1 MKIRHG
7 GDVNGKIRVFSKTKE
22 ISKNMDGLSNKID
35 ELKTNM
41 NQYFHLLTEAKVKAE
56 RKARELEQIKKKEEL
71 AAEQRLKEEQARMEA
86 ERLEQEKEKLKR
98 EQLEKES
105 LKRKEPKEAKLD
117 EKILRTEK
125 DIDSKTSKVTQKPH
139 TEQLAGK
146 TQETKVKTPGKTV
159 HVQSGVARDRKPQ
172 GDSTTQRGRRKGDIV
187 EKFLSQPPIVADKDK
202 ADTGKGS
209 SGRYG
214 DQSREKSRRK
224 KNLWED
230 NVNYNLLNKK
240 TKKNRKAKETNKP
253 TPPPER
259 KKAITMG
266 DIITVKELS
275 EKIGIQVAEIIKRLM
290 GMGIL
295 ATINQELDYETA
307 YLIASEFNIEL
318 EKKAVKT
325 FEQQLEDFDTDD
337 SDEDLVSRPPV
348 VTVMGHVDHGKT
360 SLLDAIRN
368 AHVTDAEA
376 GGITQ
381 HIGAYTVNIRGNTIA
396 FLDTPGHEA
405 FTSMR
410 ARGAQVTDIAILVV
424 AADDG
429 IMPQTIEAINHA
441 KAANVPVIVA
451 INKIDKQHANPDR
464 VKQELT
470 EHGLIVEEWGGDTIA
485 VPVSALKKEG
495 ISSYWK

>member
-1 MKIRHG
+1 
-7 GDVNGKIRVFSKTKE
+7 
-22 ISKNMDGLSNKID
+22 
-35 ELKTNM
+35 
-41 NQYFHLLTEAKVKAE
+41 
-56 RKARELEQIKKKEEL
+56 
-71 AAEQRLKEEQARMEA
+71 
-86 ERLEQEKEKLKR
+86 
-98 EQLEKES
+98 
-105 LKRKEPKEAKLD
+105 
-117 EKILRTEK
+117 
-125 DIDSKTSKVTQKPH
+125 
-139 TEQLAGK
+139 
-146 TQETKVKTPGKTV
+146 
-159 HVQSGVARDRKPQ
+159 
-172 GDSTTQRGRRKGDIV
+172 
-187 EKFLSQPPIVADKDK
+187 
-202 ADTGKGS
+202 
-209 SGRYG
+209 
-214 DQSREKSRRK
+214 
-224 KNLWED
+224 
-230 NVNYNLLNKK
+230 
-240 TKKNRKAKETNKP
+240 
-253 TPPPER
+253 
-259 KKAITMG
+259 
-266 DIITVKELS
+266 
-275 EKIGIQVAEIIKRLM
+275 
-290 GMGIL
+290 MGIL

-495 ISSYWK
+495 ISELLEMILLVAEMQDLKLIPTDWQKEQ